1 MGRCPVG
8 VLSEVKVDRVESF
21 AERVLVGPDVDAGAG
36 FGGCGP
42 MPPGEIRWFGCAG
55 GTKPV
60 TPSISETKPARLV
73 TEVGVAPDL

>member
-1 MGRCPVG
+1 
-8 VLSEVKVDRVESF
+8 LSEVDQGGVESF
-21 AERVLVGPDVDAGAG
+21 TERVLIGPGLDTGTGVGGR
-36 FGGCGP
+36 GP
-42 MPPGEIRWFGCAG
+42 IPMCEIRWFGCAG